1 MTATE
6 VHVRVAL
13 IRQLLG
19 PVYGRFQAEDLQLL
33 VVRCFGIA
41 FRAGIFSPPPE
52 SLQNANFNVRYISPL
67 ARAQKLED
75 VTAIERL
82 GANVANLAGIS
93 QDVVDLIDTDEATRV
108 VAEALGVPAKVI
120 RSSDAVAD
128 LRDQRQKAQHQAAQQ
143 QLMMQAGTEAAG
155 AAGQTAGAAIGQRL
169 AGNQ

>member
-19 PVYGRFQAEDLQLL
+19 PVYGRFQAEYLQLL

-75 VTAIERL
+75 VTAIERY
-82 GANVANLAGIS
+82 GQNIMQLAQAYPDILDNMDS
-93 QDVVDLIDTDEATRV
+93 DEASRV
-108 VAEALGVPAKVI
+108 VGEALGVPAKVM

-128 LRDQRQKAQHQAAQQ
+128 LRDQRQKSQQQAAQQ